1 MGFITPQT
9 YIQDLSLADSHYKI
23 FVEISPVT
31 NFRWEALI
39 QKDGATIHR
48 ETFSSEA
55 EAKQTAHDWAYAD
68 SGDNSHSCDQTCTV
82 WELKEL
88 I

>member
-9 YIQDLSLADSHYKI
+9 YTQELNRGGSCYKI
-23 FVEISPVT
+23 FIEISPVT
-31 NFRWEALI
+31 SFHWEALI
-39 QKDGATIHR
+39 QKDGATVYR
-48 ETFSSEA
+48 EAFSSEA
-55 EAKQTAHDWAYAD
+55 EAKETAHHWAYTD
-68 SGDNSHSCDQTCTV
+68 SGDHTHSCDQTCMV